1 MQIKI
6 GDVVDITK
14 GFWRGYRGRVVS
26 FTGPEDD
33 SQHKLAV
40 QVENAEKGSYIMNGQ
55 HVIVDVDEAEL
66 A

>member
-26 FTGPEDD
+26 FTGPADD
-33 SQHKLAV
+33 TQPQLSV

-55 HVIVDVDEAEL
+55 HVVVDVSEAEL